1 MTIPP
6 VLQPIHIRAMEL
18 DDLPAVVELDQ
29 RSFSLPWPL
38 SSFRFELESNALSRC
53 WVAEID
59 STDSPPL
66 LVAMIVIWLIVDEAH
81 IATLAVH
88 PDYRRQ
94 KIAQRLL
101 AFTLVDAYHA
111 GAVRSLLEVRRG
123 NEAAISMYKRFGYRE
138 TGIRKKY
145 YKDNSED
152 AVLMDLDPLDLDGLL
167 SLE

>member
-1 MTIPP
+1 
-6 VLQPIHIRAMEL
+6 MER
-18 DDLPAVVELDQ
+18 DDLPAVIELDQ

-38 SSFRFELESNALSRC
+38 SSFRFELESNAVSRC

-59 STDSPPL
+59 RVDSPPL
-66 LVAMIVIWLIVDEAH
+66 LVAMVVIWLIVDEAH

-167 SLE
+167 SME

>member
-1 MTIPP
+1 
-6 VLQPIHIRAMEL
+6 MEL
-18 DDLPAVVELDQ
+18 DDLPAVIELDQ

-38 SSFRFELESNALSRC
+38 SSFRFELESNTVSRC

-59 STDSPPL
+59 RADSPPL

-101 AFTLVDAYHA
+101 AYTLIDAYHA

>member
-1 MTIPP
+1 
-6 VLQPIHIRAMEL
+6 MEF
-18 DDLPAVVELDQ
+18 DDLPAVIELDQ
-29 RSFSLPWPL
+29 RSFALPWPV
-38 SSFRFELESNALSRC
+38 SSFRFELESNAVSRC

-59 STDSPPL
+59 RVDSPPL
-66 LVAMIVIWLIVDEAH
+66 LVAMVVIWLIVDEAH
-81 IATLAVH
+81 VATLAVH

>member
-1 MTIPP
+1 VTVPSA
-6 VLQPIHIRAMEL
+6 LKPIHIRSMEF
-18 DDLPAVVELDQ
+18 DDLPAVIELDQ
-29 RSFSLPWPL
+29 RSFALPWPV
-38 SSFRFELESNALSRC
+38 SSFRFELESNAVSRC

-59 STDSPPL
+59 RVDSPPL
-66 LVAMIVIWLIVDEAH
+66 LVAMVVIWLIVDEAH
-81 IATLAVH
+81 VATLAVH